1 MTQLIPFA
9 GALVFLVLYILI
21 LAVFLIR
28 LTGMLKTL
36 RCPPLLSRCSDR
48 TEYSSLLK
56 GSGHVKNISFILS
69 TRLHWNGVGKRRLEL
84 DLSGTEE
91 PLFFPR
97 GIYEVEEHCL
107 KVRDWCGFFEYRI
120 KGETNQVLTV
130 YPASLIMERGIP
142 ARRNHVPEKQ
152 AFISW
157 QKDRE
162 LFDSRPYYPGD
173 DPRRIN
179 WKMLAR
185 HDEFFVKEGNSFS
198 PSKKSALLLLDGSGD
213 TDLLDLLFRRYS
225 ALTEQLTEAGL
236 QLTALLPGKERVQ
249 GLESFSA
256 TERENLF
263 ASVHPE
269 SLTNFKTA
277 EDYNFGIIYFF
288 SVQMPDETVL
298 RSLDASFKD
307 SRKNLILG
315 SYIKAVGKDKAWG
328 WNIVRA

>member
-1 MTQLIPFA
+1 
-9 GALVFLVLYILI
+9 VFYILI
-21 LAVFLIR
+21 LVVFLIR
-28 LTGMLKTL
+28 LAGILKTL

-48 TEYSSLLK
+48 TEYSSLFK
-56 GSGHVKNISFILS
+56 GAGHGKNISVILS
-69 TRLHWNGVGKRRLEL
+69 SRLHWNGVGKRRLEL

-91 PLFFPR
+91 SPFFPR
-97 GIYEVEEHCL
+97 GIYEVEEHFL
-107 KVRDWCGFFEYRI
+107 MVRDWCGFFEYRI
-120 KGETNQVLTV
+120 AGETNQLLTV

-185 HDEFFVKEGNSFS
+185 HDELFVKEGNSFS
-198 PSKKSALLLLDGSGD
+198 PSKKSALLMLDGSGD
-213 TDLLDLLFRRYS
+213 TDLLDLLFRRFS

-249 GLESFSA
+249 GLESFS
-256 TERENLF
+256 TIEKEDLF
-263 ASVHPE
+263 ASVHPV

-277 EDYNFGIIYFF
+277 EEDHFGIIYFF
-288 SVQMPDETVL
+288 SIRMPDEKVL
-298 RSLDASFKD
+298 RYLDASFRD
-307 SRKNLILG
+307 SRKILILG

-328 WNIVRA
+328 WNIVQA

>member
-1 MTQLIPFA
+1 M
-9 GALVFLVLYILI
+9 FLALYILL

-28 LTGMLKTL
+28 LAGMLKTL
-36 RCPPLLSRCSDR
+36 RCPPLPARCSDR

-56 GSGHVKNISFILS
+56 SSDYGKNISVILS
-69 TRLHWNGVGKRRLEL
+69 SSLHWRTVGKRRLEL
-84 DLSGTEE
+84 DLTGTEE
-91 PLFFPR
+91 SPFFPR
-97 GIYEVEEHCL
+97 GIYEVEDHCL

-120 KGETNQVLTV
+120 TEEINQLLTV
-130 YPASLIMERGIP
+130 YPASLIIERGVP

-198 PSKKSALLLLDGSGD
+198 PSKKSALLMLNGSGD
-213 TDLLDLLFRRYS
+213 TESLDLLFRSFS

-236 QLTALLPGKERVQ
+236 QLTALLPGKESVQ
-249 GLESFSA
+249 GLESFS
-256 TERENLF
+256 TKEKEDLF
-263 ASVHPE
+263 ASVHPM
-269 SLTNFKTA
+269 SLTNFKAA

-288 SVQMPDETVL
+288 CVQMPDETIL
-298 RSLDASFKD
+298 RYFDESFRD

-315 SYIKAVGKDKAWG
+315 SYVKTAGKENAWG
-328 WNIVRA
+328 WNIVQP